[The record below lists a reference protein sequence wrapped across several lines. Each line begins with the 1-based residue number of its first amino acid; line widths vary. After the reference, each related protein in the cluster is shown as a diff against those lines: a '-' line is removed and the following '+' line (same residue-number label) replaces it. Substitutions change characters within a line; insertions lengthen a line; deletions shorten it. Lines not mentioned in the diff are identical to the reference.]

1 MNPLCIQ
8 EREKAA
14 PVRAKL
20 PRVTGRCAGRGFTLI
35 ELLVVI
41 AIIGI
46 LAALLFPS
54 LTRARQRALQTKCLS
69 NLRQIQ
75 IACVNYASNN
85 RGNFPTATRDYGFP
99 HEFKNVTEV
108 LGPFLTSPRDKI
120 MFCPGPLQRVRSP
133 ATPLYDTHY
142 ITYQY
147 FNFNASFLGTY
158 GGSKPNLT
166 TLEEVPA
173 GVALWGCLS
182 VKRADGTS
190 IAHNEPGVAGSPSG
204 MSAAYPDGH
213 ASWVD
218 IASMEVYWKGGGSDY
233 YWPIPPA
240 P

>member
-1 MNPLCIQ
+1 MNPLRGIAS
-8 EREKAA
+8 EKAG
-14 PVRAKL
+14 PGRAKQ
-20 PRVTGRCAGRGFTLI
+20 PHAECRTTCRGFTLI

-41 AIIGI
+41 AIIAI

-54 LTRARQRALQTKCLS
+54 LTKARQRALQTKCLS

-85 RGNFPTATRDYGFP
+85 RGSFPTATRDYGFP
-99 HEFKNVTEV
+99 HEFKNVTEA
-108 LGPFLTSPRDKI
+108 LGPFLTSSRDKI

-147 FNFNASFLGTY
+147 FNFNAPFLGTY

-166 TLEEVPA
+166 YLEEAPA

-182 VKRADGTS
+182 VRRSDGTS
-190 IAHNEPGVAGSPSG
+190 IAHNEPGVAGPPSG

-213 ASWVD
+213 ASWSD
-218 IASMEVYWKGGGSDY
+218 IAAMEIYWKGGGSDY
-233 YWPIPPA
+233 YWPTPPA